1 MQMMETALKLISF
14 KLYQERFR
22 LDTGKNSFTQRV
34 LRHWNCLPREAV
46 EFPSPEVYNRHVEV
60 ALTDITKG
68 LVMELSRL
76 G

>member
-1 MQMMETALKLISF
+1 M
-14 KLYQERFR
+14 
-22 LDTGKNSFTQRV
+22 
-34 LRHWNCLPREAV
+34 
-46 EFPSPEVYNRHVEV
+46 EFPSPEVYNRRVEV